1 MPWALSEVQTL
12 NTERISDLDWTT
24 LTAGRAAAFL
34 RQDLHPAPE
43 EAEVVGQLGGRRDR
57 GGGRAGEEQEG
68 RPRQEAERRHPGVP
82 DVDVESQPGGEQDH
96 QQRSGGGR
104 EQDSGRDSRFD

>member
-1 MPWALSEVQTL
+1 MNSWEMISTL
-12 NTERISDLDWTT
+12 QWTR
-24 LTAGRAAAFL
+24 LTPGGAAAVL
-34 RQDLHPAPE
+34 RQDLHPAQE
-43 EAEVVGQLGGRRDR
+43 DAEVVGQLGGRRDR
-57 GGGRAGEEQEG
+57 GGGRAEEEQEG

-104 EQDSGRDSRFD
+104 GQDPGRGCRSE